1 MCTATNFV
9 KNILHCNITIIPLQ
23 IHILTRASL
32 RDGNGVSS
40 IYKIWALR
48 ANLRQHGGA
57 GCQGR
62 SLGKFGKVYLMRML
76 ALRVLK
82 PVIIALVSVA
92 LLLISFVSAE
102 AAVKFST
109 IVVDARTGT
118 LLSADD
124 PDGYRHPA
132 SLTKMMTLYILF
144 QDLKSGRVK
153 LSTNLRVS
161 RRAAAMAPSKL
172 GLKAGTTITVEQA
185 IKALVIK
192 SANDAAATVGENL
205 ADGSESAFA
214 VRMTKVAHYLGMRR
228 TTFKN
233 ASGLPNPAQVTTA
246 RDMATLGLRLMRDF
260 PQYYPYFRSTS
271 FVFKGRLVSGH
282 NRLVGRFPGTDGIKT
297 GYVNASGFNLVTS
310 TKRGDKR
317 VVGVVMGA
325 RSSGT
330 RNAHM
335 MTIISRAF
343 PKAQSGNTIAA
354 VAGSSK
360 GAINPIAKGKV
371 RDTDQTEVAATA
383 PVPDEDKELLAA
395 VAAEAA
401 ITTKEEEDEA
411 EAEAAA
417 PSDELKVLEA
427 ELVDAPKKL
436 PFAVKP
442 ASDKTEELTVASL
455 PDSYS
460 VQIGLF
466 KSKQDAQT
474 GLGNIRAAVGK
485 DMKNKNAYTISVK
498 KGGKLSYKV
507 MISGF
512 SEAIARKSCAKASK
526 MGKAC
531 AVLNPAG

>member
-1 MCTATNFV
+1 
-9 KNILHCNITIIPLQ
+9 
-23 IHILTRASL
+23 
-32 RDGNGVSS
+32 
-40 IYKIWALR
+40 
-48 ANLRQHGGA
+48 
-57 GCQGR
+57 
-62 SLGKFGKVYLMRML
+62 MRML
-76 ALRVLK
+76 VLRVLK
-82 PVIIALVSVA
+82 TVSVVVLSTA
-92 LLLISFVSAE
+92 LLLTNIISAE

-109 IVVDARTGT
+109 IVVDARTGA

-132 SLTKMMTLYILF
+132 SLTKMMTLYLLF
-144 QDLKSGRVK
+144 EDLKKGRIK
-153 LSTNLRVS
+153 LSTPLRVS

-172 GLKAGTTITVEQA
+172 GLKPGSTITVEQA

-205 ADGSESAFA
+205 AGNEAAFA
-214 VRMTKVAHYLGMRR
+214 NRMTRVARSIGMRR

-271 FVFKGRLVSGH
+271 FVFKGRLIRGH

-335 MTIISRAF
+335 MTIIARAM
-343 PKAQSGNTIAA
+343 PNARGGLTIAA
-354 VAGSSK
+354 LAGSSK
-360 GAINPIAKGKV
+360 GAINPIAKIKV
-371 RDTDQTEVAATA
+371 QSDDKEIAATS
-383 PVPDEDKELLAA
+383 PVTEQDKDLLAA

-401 ITTKEEEDEA
+401 VTTKEEEDEDGA
-411 EAEAAA
+411 DSTA
-417 PSDELKVLEA
+417 SDEPKILQA
-427 ELVDAPKKL
+427 ELVDPPASKAKNPNKL

-442 ASDKTEELTVASL
+442 ASDKTEELNVASL
-455 PDSYS
+455 PNSYS
-460 VQIGLF
+460 VQIGSF
-466 KSKQDAQT
+466 KSKKDAQT
-474 GLGNIRAAVGK
+474 TLSNIRAAVGK
-485 DMKNKNAYTISVK
+485 EMKNKNAYTISVK

-512 SEAIARKSCAKASK
+512 SEVIAKKSCAKASR

-531 AVLNPAG
+531 TILNPAG

>member
-1 MCTATNFV
+1 LAILLTN
-9 KNILHCNITIIPLQ
+9 L
-23 IHILTRASL
+23 
-32 RDGNGVSS
+32 
-40 IYKIWALR
+40 
-48 ANLRQHGGA
+48 
-57 GCQGR
+57 
-62 SLGKFGKVYLMRML
+62 
-76 ALRVLK
+76 
-82 PVIIALVSVA
+82 
-92 LLLISFVSAE
+92 VSAE

-109 IVVDARTGT
+109 VVVDARTGA

-132 SLTKMMTLYILF
+132 SLTKMMTLYLLF
-144 QDLKSGRVK
+144 QDLKSGRVR
-153 LSTNLRVS
+153 LNTPLRVS
-161 RRAAAMAPSKL
+161 RRAAPTAPSKL
-172 GLKAGTTITVEQA
+172 GLKAGSTISVEQA

-205 ADGSESAFA
+205 GNGSEAAFA
-214 VRMTKVAHYLGMRR
+214 NRMTRTARQIGMRR

-271 FVFKGRLVSGH
+271 FVFKGRLIRGH

-310 TKRGDKR
+310 TKRGEKR

-343 PKAQSGNTIAA
+343 PSARGGNTIAA
-354 VAGSSK
+354 LAGSSK

-371 RDTDQTEVAATA
+371 RDTDQNEVAATA
-383 PVPDEDKELLAA
+383 PVTDEDKDLLAA

-401 ITTKEEEDEA
+401 VTTKEEEDEA
-411 EAEAAA
+411 DASDAAAA
-417 PSDELKVLEA
+417 PSDEPKVLEA
-427 ELVDAPKKL
+427 ELVDTPKIPRRL

-466 KSKQDAQT
+466 KSKRDAQT
-474 GLGNIRAAVGK
+474 GLGNIRAAVGS
-485 DMKNKNAYTISVK
+485 DMKDKNAYTISVK

-512 SEAIARKSCAKASK
+512 SEVVAKKSCAKASK

-531 AVLNPAG
+531 TVLNPAG

>member
-1 MCTATNFV
+1 M
-9 KNILHCNITIIPLQ
+9 
-23 IHILTRASL
+23 
-32 RDGNGVSS
+32 GVQGG
-40 IYKIWALR
+40 KAIW
-48 ANLRQHGGA
+48 
-57 GCQGR
+57 
-62 SLGKFGKVYLMRML
+62 LGKCGKVILMRIL
-76 ALRVLK
+76 AQRVLK
-82 PVIIALVSVA
+82 PVSVM
-92 LLLISFVSAE
+92 LLSVTIMLTQMISAE

-109 IVVDARTGT
+109 IVVDARTGA
-118 LLSADD
+118 LLSSDD

-132 SLTKMMTLYILF
+132 SLTKMMTLYLLF
-144 QDLKSGRVK
+144 QDLKAGRVK
-153 LSTNLRVS
+153 LSTPLRVS
-161 RRAAAMAPSKL
+161 RRAASMAPSKL
-172 GLKAGTTITVEQA
+172 GLKAGSTITVEQA

-205 ADGSESAFA
+205 GGSESAFA
-214 VRMTKVAHYLGMRR
+214 NRMTRTARNIGMRR

-271 FVFKGRLVSGH
+271 FIFRGRLVQGH

-343 PKAQSGNTIAA
+343 PSARDGNTIAA

-371 RDTDQTEVAATA
+371 KNTDQKEMAATS
-383 PVPDEDKELLAA
+383 PVPEQDKDLLAA

-401 ITTKEEEDEA
+401 ITTKEEEDED
-411 EAEAAA
+411 AATA
-417 PSDELKVLEA
+417 SNEPKVLEA
-427 ELVDAPKKL
+427 ELVEPSKTKEKITKKL

-460 VQIGLF
+460 VQIGSF
-466 KSKQDAQT
+466 KSKKDAQT
-474 GLGNIRAAVGK
+474 GLSNIRAAVGK
-485 DMKNKNAYTISVK
+485 DMQDKNAYTISVK

-512 SEAIARKSCAKASK
+512 SAVVAKKSCAKASK

-531 AVLNPAG
+531 TVLNPAG

>member
-1 MCTATNFV
+1 MGVQVLNRSV
-9 KNILHCNITIIPLQ
+9 GQ
-23 IHILTRASL
+23 VWEVTR
-32 RDGNGVSS
+32 
-40 IYKIWALR
+40 
-48 ANLRQHGGA
+48 
-57 GCQGR
+57 
-62 SLGKFGKVYLMRML
+62 MRML
-76 ALRVLK
+76 SQGFK
-82 PVIIALVSVA
+82 SVFAMLLSAA
-92 LLLISFVSAE
+92 LLLGSMASAE

-109 IVVDARTGT
+109 IVVDARTGAM
-118 LLSADD
+118 LSSDD
-124 PDGYRHPA
+124 PDGYRYPA

-161 RRAAAMAPSKL
+161 RRAAAMSPSKL

-205 ADGSESAFA
+205 ANGSEQAFA
-214 VRMTKVAHYLGMRR
+214 VRMTKVARYLGMRR
-228 TTFKN
+228 TVFKN

-271 FVFKGRLVSGH
+271 FMFKGRLIRGH

-317 VVGVVMGA
+317 VVGVVLGA

-335 MTIISRAF
+335 MRIIARAL
-343 PKAQSGNTIAA
+343 PGARNGNTIAA
-354 VAGSSK
+354 LAGSSR
-360 GAINPIAKGKV
+360 GAINPIAKGKLK
-371 RDTDQTEVAATA
+371 DDSQNQVAAAA
-383 PVPDEDKELLAA
+383 PVTDEDKDLLAA

-401 ITTKEEEDEA
+401 VTTEEEEGEA
-411 EAEAAA
+411 DAA
-417 PSDELKVLEA
+417 PSADEPKVLQA
-427 ELVDAPKKL
+427 ELVDTPKNPRKL

-442 ASDKTEELTVASL
+442 ASNKTEELTVASL

-460 VQIGLF
+460 VQISSF
-466 KSKQDAQT
+466 KSKKEAET
-474 GLGNIRAAVGK
+474 GLSNIRAAVGR
-485 DMKNKNAYTISVK
+485 DMKDKSAYTISTK
-498 KGGKLSYKV
+498 TSGKLRYKI

-512 SEAIARKSCAKASK
+512 SEGVAKKSCAKASK

>member
-1 MCTATNFV
+1 MVTAFPVFQEYQLKGQNY
-9 KNILHCNITIIPLQ
+9 
-23 IHILTRASL
+23 A
-32 RDGNGVSS
+32 GMGV
-40 IYKIWALR
+40 
-48 ANLRQHGGA
+48 
-57 GCQGR
+57 QGVEAVR
-62 SLGKFGKVYLMRML
+62 LGKFGKVNVMRML

-82 PVIIALVSVA
+82 PVTIIVVSLA
-92 LLLISFVSAE
+92 FLLTSLISAE

-109 IVVDARTGT
+109 IVVDARTGS

-132 SLTKMMTLYILF
+132 SLTKMMTLYLLF

-153 LSTNLRVS
+153 LTTNLKVS
-161 RRAAAMAPSKL
+161 RRAASMAPSKL

-205 ADGSESAFA
+205 AGGSESAFA
-214 VRMTKVAHYLGMRR
+214 NRMTRVARQIGMRR

-271 FVFKGRLVSGH
+271 FMYKGRLINGH

-330 RNAHM
+330 RNAYM

-343 PKAQSGNTIAA
+343 PSARGGNTIAA

-360 GAINPIAKGKV
+360 GAINPIGKGKV
-371 RDTDQTEVAATA
+371 RDSDKTTVAVTA
-383 PVPDEDKELLAA
+383 PVTDEDKDLLAA

-401 ITTKEEEDEA
+401 VTTKEEEDDPDA
-411 EAEAAA
+411 DAA
-417 PSDELKVLEA
+417 PSDEPKVLEA
-427 ELVDAPKKL
+427 ELVNTPKNPKKL

-442 ASDKTEELTVASL
+442 ASNKTEELTVAFL

-466 KSKQDAQT
+466 KTKQDAQT
-474 GLGNIRAAVGK
+474 GLSNIRAAVGP
-485 DMKNKNAYTISVK
+485 DMKDKNAYTISVK
-498 KGGKLSYKV
+498 KGGKLNYKV

-512 SEAIARKSCAKASK
+512 SEVVAKKSCVKASK

-531 AVLNPAG
+531 TVLNPAG

>member
-1 MCTATNFV
+1 M
-9 KNILHCNITIIPLQ
+9 Q
-23 IHILTRASL
+23 
-32 RDGNGVSS
+32 
-40 IYKIWALR
+40 
-48 ANLRQHGGA
+48 
-57 GCQGR
+57 
-62 SLGKFGKVYLMRML
+62 ML
-76 ALRVLK
+76 ALRVVK
-82 PVIIALVSVA
+82 PVTVVLLSLALMFTGV
-92 LLLISFVSAE
+92 VSAE

-109 IVVDARTGT
+109 IVVDARTGA
-118 LLSADD
+118 LLSGDD
-124 PDGYRHPA
+124 PDGYRQPA
-132 SLTKMMTLYILF
+132 SLTKMMTLYLLF

-153 LSTNLRVS
+153 LSTNLKVS
-161 RRAAAMAPSKL
+161 RRSASMAPSKL

-205 ADGSESAFA
+205 GGGSEAAFA
-214 VRMTKVAHYLGMRR
+214 NRMTRVARQIGMRR

-271 FVFKGRLVSGH
+271 FVFKGRLIKGH

-297 GYVNASGFNLVTS
+297 GYINASGFNLVTS

-335 MTIISRAF
+335 MTIISRAL
-343 PKAQSGNTIAA
+343 PKARGGNTIAA

-360 GAINPIAKGKV
+360 GAINPIANGKV
-371 RDTDQTEVAATA
+371 RDNDQSEVAATA
-383 PVPDEDKELLAA
+383 PVAEQDKDLLAA

-401 ITTKEEEDEA
+401 VTTKEEEGDDDVSNT
-411 EAEAAA
+411 
-417 PSDELKVLEA
+417 PSDEPQVLEA
-427 ELVDAPKKL
+427 ELVDPATAKEKMPKKL

-442 ASDKTEELTVASL
+442 ANDKTEELNVASL
-455 PDSYS
+455 PDSFS
-460 VQIGLF
+460 VQIGMF
-466 KSKQDAQT
+466 KSKKDAAT

-485 DMKNKNAYTISVK
+485 DMKDKSAYTISVK

-512 SEAIARKSCAKASK
+512 SEVIAKKSCAKASK

-531 AVLNPAG
+531 TVLNPAG

>member
-1 MCTATNFV
+1 M
-9 KNILHCNITIIPLQ
+9 
-23 IHILTRASL
+23 
-32 RDGNGVSS
+32 GV
-40 IYKIWALR
+40 
-48 ANLRQHGGA
+48 
-57 GCQGR
+57 QGR
-62 SLGKFGKVYLMRML
+62 EVGHLGKCGKVNTMQIL
-76 ALRVLK
+76 ALRVSK
-82 PVIIALVSVA
+82 PVFAIVLSLA
-92 LLLISFVSAE
+92 LLLGSMVSAE

-109 IVVDARTGT
+109 IVVDARTGA

-132 SLTKMMTLYILF
+132 SLTKMMTLYLLF

-153 LSTNLRVS
+153 LSTNLKVS

-205 ADGSESAFA
+205 GGSESAFA
-214 VRMTKVAHYLGMRR
+214 SRMTRTARQIGMRR

-271 FVFKGRLVSGH
+271 FVFKGRVIRGH

-317 VVGVVMGA
+317 VVGVVMGG
-325 RSSGT
+325 RSSGS

-343 PKAQSGNTIAA
+343 PKARSGNTIAA

-371 RDTDQTEVAATA
+371 QDDDKTEVAATA
-383 PVPDEDKELLAA
+383 PVTDEDKDLLAA

-401 ITTKEEEDEA
+401 VTTKEEEDEA
-411 EAEAAA
+411 DADAADA
-417 PSDELKVLEA
+417 VPADEPQVLEA
-427 ELVDAPKKL
+427 ELVDTPKNPRKL

-442 ASDKTEELTVASL
+442 ASEKTEELNVASL

-460 VQIGLF
+460 VQIGVF
-466 KSKQDAQT
+466 KSKKDAQT
-474 GLGNIRAAVGK
+474 GLSNIRAAVGK
-485 DMKNKNAYTISVK
+485 DMKDKNAYTISVK

-512 SEAIARKSCAKASK
+512 SEGVAKKSCVKASK

>member
-1 MCTATNFV
+1 
-9 KNILHCNITIIPLQ
+9 
-23 IHILTRASL
+23 
-32 RDGNGVSS
+32 
-40 IYKIWALR
+40 
-48 ANLRQHGGA
+48 
-57 GCQGR
+57 
-62 SLGKFGKVYLMRML
+62 MRMM

-82 PVIIALVSVA
+82 PVTIAVVSLA
-92 LLLISFVSAE
+92 LLLTSLVSAE

-109 IVVDARTGT
+109 IVVDARTGA

-132 SLTKMMTLYILF
+132 SLTKMMTLYLLF
-144 QDLKSGRVK
+144 QDLKSGRVR
-153 LSTNLRVS
+153 LNTPLRVS
-161 RRAAAMAPSKL
+161 RRAASMAPSKL
-172 GLKAGTTITVEQA
+172 GLKAGSTISVEQA

-205 ADGSESAFA
+205 GNGSESAFA
-214 VRMTKVAHYLGMRR
+214 NRMTRVARQIGMRR

-233 ASGLPNPAQVTTA
+233 ASGLPNPSQVTTA

-271 FVFKGRLVSGH
+271 FVFKGRLIQGH

-343 PKAQSGNTIAA
+343 PNARGGNTIAA
-354 VAGSSK
+354 VAGSSR

-371 RDTDQTEVAATA
+371 RDSDQTEVAATD
-383 PVPDEDKELLAA
+383 PVTDEDKDLLAA

-401 ITTKEEEDEA
+401 VTTREEEGEA
-411 EAEAAA
+411 DSAVA
-417 PSDELKVLEA
+417 PSDEPQVLEA
-427 ELVDAPKKL
+427 ELVDTPRKL

-442 ASDKTEELTVASL
+442 ASDKTEELNVASL

-466 KSKQDAQT
+466 KSKKDAQT

-485 DMKNKNAYTISVK
+485 DMKDKNAYTISVK

-512 SEAIARKSCAKASK
+512 SEMIAKKSCAKASK
-526 MGKAC
+526 MGKVC